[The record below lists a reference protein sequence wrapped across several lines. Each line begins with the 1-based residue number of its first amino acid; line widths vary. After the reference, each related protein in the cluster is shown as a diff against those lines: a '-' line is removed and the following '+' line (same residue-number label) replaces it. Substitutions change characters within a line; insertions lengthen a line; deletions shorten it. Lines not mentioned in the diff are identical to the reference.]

1 MSMVWPGSEHPAGAS
16 GGARAD
22 ATVLR
27 MMLGHR
33 LRRLREAAGVTPEEA
48 GYEIRASRS
57 KISRMEH
64 GRVRFKDRDVAD
76 LLTLYGITDE
86 KLRARM
92 LASAQDAN
100 APGWWSKYGDL
111 LPDWFEEYLGLE
123 GAASVVRTF
132 ELQFVHGLFQ
142 TESYARAVTLLGH
155 KTAPAEEID
164 RRVSLRIKR
173 QDIMASPEPPQ
184 VWSVMDESV
193 LRRPVGGRAVMRAQ
207 LDRLTEM
214 ARLPQVTIQVI
225 PFGGGGHAAA
235 GGSFTL
241 LRFAE
246 PELPDVVYI
255 EHLTSALYLDGRE
268 DVDHYREVMNELSTQ
283 ALTPDRTA
291 RVLAE
296 ITREI

>member
-1 MSMVWPGSEHPAGAS
+1 
-16 GGARAD
+16 
-22 ATVLR
+22 
-27 MMLGHR
+27 
-33 LRRLREAAGVTPEEA
+33 
-48 GYEIRASRS
+48 
-57 KISRMEH
+57 
-64 GRVRFKDRDVAD
+64 
-76 LLTLYGITDE
+76 
-86 KLRARM
+86 
-92 LASAQDAN
+92 
-100 APGWWSKYGDL
+100 
-111 LPDWFEEYLGLE
+111 
-123 GAASVVRTF
+123 
-132 ELQFVHGLFQ
+132 
-142 TESYARAVTLLGH
+142 
-155 KTAPAEEID
+155 
-164 RRVSLRIKR
+164 VSLRIKR
-173 QDIMASPEPPQ
+173 QDILASPEPPQ

-255 EHLTSALYLDGRE
+255 EQLTSALYLDGRE

-291 RVLAE
+291 RVLAD